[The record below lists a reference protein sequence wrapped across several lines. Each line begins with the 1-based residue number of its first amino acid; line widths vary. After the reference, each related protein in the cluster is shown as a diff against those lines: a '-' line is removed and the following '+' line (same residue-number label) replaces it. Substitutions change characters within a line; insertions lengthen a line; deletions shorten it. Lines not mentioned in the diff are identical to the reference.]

1 MHRDELDEG
10 EWFGG
15 QGTSAIVWPGC
26 CVDGEALAW
35 NADGEHELR
44 RGSTDSKTDG
54 DGVDELQ
61 RRRGKQESEERVRE
75 SGSSGRKRAL
85 LWKGE
90 EICLQFIEGEDRERG
105 SAGVMPLMTFKELEW
120 REGLTNAVKVHN
132 EGETDTATRLRVHG
146 TTLRLVRLGRAPGAG
161 SGLAVCARRR
171 GKGRVLGAARNRG
184 RGHRRLRSRSRGF
197 LLRARCCVAS

>member
-1 MHRDELDEG
+1 MRRDELDEG

-26 CVDGEALAW
+26 VDGEAPAG

-44 RGSTDSKTDG
+44 RGSTDSKTDS

-61 RRRGKQESEERVRE
+61 RRHGKQESEERVRE
-75 SGSSGRKRAL
+75 RELREEKSSVVEGRRDPSPIYRGR
-85 LWKGE
+85 GE
-90 EICLQFIEGEDRERG
+90 GERG
-105 SAGVMPLMTFKELEW
+105 SAGVMPLMAFKELER

-171 GKGRVLGAARNRG
+171 GRGRVLGAARNRG
-184 RGHRRLRSRSRGF
+184 HGHRRLRSRSRGF
-197 LLRARCCVAS
+197 LLRAQCCVAS